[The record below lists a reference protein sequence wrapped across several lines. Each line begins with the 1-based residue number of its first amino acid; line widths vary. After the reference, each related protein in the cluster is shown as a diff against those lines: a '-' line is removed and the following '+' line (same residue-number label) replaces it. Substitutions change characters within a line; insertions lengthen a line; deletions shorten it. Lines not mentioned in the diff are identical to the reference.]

1 MVSDRSRPH
10 GWEDYIDDDDENCI
24 GDMLTQH
31 YGSLSQDAD
40 ASGNGSDDDDA
51 ATTDQEDSKPAAS
64 EQTLPIEGDGIGVG
78 KRYAELS
85 TERDAKDQDEFL
97 CLDLNADSLREKHG
111 TPLKRGRWSL
121 ESSRSS
127 ISSNEATGGMQ
138 PVFMQPVFAAEQDKK
153 LKPRS
158 LFDKATNHTAKKKSS
173 KLKKGRKRQSS
184 SSSSS
189 SHAMTLTQLFPMK
202 NLESTES
209 ITGKRLQ
216 KCESAGSMVEVKI
229 RGEIRPVTMKPGDCW
244 KTDDKKLTGAGICLI
259 QIGEIYILNNRHVA
273 EVRNAWMRIENT
285 FVRDEGAEVK
295 GSGWVRVDSHHHKLP
310 ENVRP
315 YWFTE
320 RVRSADIPVAP
331 LCYSEEASLMASSY
345 FYEYTCPPR
354 SEQGK
359 LCALDLFAGAG
370 GTSFGLSKAGID
382 VKYKV
387 EWNKP
392 ASDTLY
398 MNNTNDSTVFV
409 EDIGKF
415 IESCKTR
422 RAAVYPQRGSIQYIH
437 GR

>member
-1 MVSDRSRPH
+1 
-10 GWEDYIDDDDENCI
+10 
-24 GDMLTQH
+24 MLTQH

-40 ASGNGSDDDDA
+40 ASANGSDDDDA

-78 KRYAELS
+78 KRCAELS
-85 TERDAKDQDEFL
+85 TELDAKDQGEYP
-97 CLDLNADSLREKHG
+97 CLDLDADSLRKKHG
-111 TPLKRGRWSL
+111 TPLKRGRVSL

-138 PVFMQPVFAAEQDKK
+138 PVFAAEQGKK

-158 LFDKATNHTAKKKSS
+158 LFDKAINHTAKKKSS

-259 QIGEIYILNNRHVA
+259 QIGEIHIVNNRHVA

-295 GSGWVRVDSHHHKLP
+295 VRWVRVDSHHHKLP

-387 EWNKP
+387 EWNKGS
-392 ASDTLY
+392 SDTLN
-398 MNNTNDSTVFV
+398 MNNSDDSTVFV
-409 EDIGKF
+409 EDIAKF